1 MVNEAKEKLAI
12 LGGPK
17 AVSVQPKENWPPPR
31 DRLKQ
36 MICKLI
42 DEDVYSIAGTGVSLE
57 LEQRFAGYIGVPHC
71 IGFYN
76 GTSALWAAYYAVGVG
91 PGDEV
96 LHPCYTWICSI
107 APAVHMGAR
116 PVFCEM
122 DPERLVIDPGDIE
135 KRITPRTKAIS
146 IVHLYGNVCD
156 MDAIMDIARRHKIA
170 VIEDCSHCH
179 GAEWDGRKLGS
190 IGDIG
195 CFSMQG
201 GPIGGKPV
209 ASGEGGLAVTNDRE
223 LYERMLLFAQL
234 NRAGLDE
241 ELTNPEYRAFAPTNF
256 GLKFRP
262 HPWAMA
268 IGLVLLESLDTR
280 NRRKNRYRRKIC
292 HALREI
298 PGVEPVK
305 SYPKA
310 RPSGFYGGMH
320 MLYRPEQLGGL
331 PVQRFIDAMAA
342 EGVSMQHRGYGL
354 THRLKLFA
362 EGYDIYGK
370 GSGPLTGDYP
380 GYPKGSLPVSEEA
393 HERILGMSVYIEE
406 TPGYSDQAIHAF
418 KKVTSQYEA
427 LLQQQPHGT

>member
-1 MVNEAKEKLAI
+1 MSQIVKEKLAI

-17 AVSVQPKENWPPPR
+17 AVTVEPKEHWQPPR
-31 DRLKQ
+31 ERIKEIICT
-36 MICKLI
+36 MI
-42 DEDVYSIAGTGVSLE
+42 EEGVYSLAGAGIPLE
-57 LEQRFAGYIGVPHC
+57 LERRFADYIGVPYC
-71 IGFYN
+71 IGFDH

-116 PVFCEM
+116 PVFCEI
-122 DPERLVIDPGDIE
+122 DPERLVIDPADME
-135 KRITPRTKAIS
+135 KRITPRTRAVS

-156 MDAIMDIARRHKIA
+156 MDAIMDIARRHNIA

-179 GAEWDGRKLGS
+179 GAEWDGKKLGS
-190 IGDIG
+190 IGDVG

-201 GPIGGKPV
+201 GPPAGKPIPG
-209 ASGEGGLAVTNDRE
+209 GEAGLAVTSNRE

-234 NRAGLDE
+234 NRAGLME
-241 ELTNPEYRAFAPTNF
+241 ELSNPEYRAFAPTNL

-268 IGLVLLESLDTR
+268 VGLVLMDSLDYR
-280 NRRKNRYRRKIC
+280 NEQRLKYRRKIYD
-292 HALREI
+292 AAAGI
-298 PGVEPVK
+298 PGIAPLK

-310 RPSGFYGGMH
+310 TPAGFYGGMH
-320 MLYRPEQLGGL
+320 MMYHPEELGGL
-331 PVQRFIDAMAA
+331 SAERFTEAIQA
-342 EGVSMQHRGYGL
+342 EGVNMHHRGYEL

-370 GSGPLTGDYP
+370 GVGPLTGDYP
-380 GYPKGSLPVSEEA
+380 GYPEGSLPVSEEA
-393 HERILGMSVYIEE
+393 HGRILGMPVFIEE
-406 TPGYSDQAIHAF
+406 EPGYSDQVIAAF
-418 KKVTSQYEA
+418 RKVTGQA
-427 LLQQQPHGT
+427 DKLL

>member
-1 MVNEAKEKLAI
+1 MSASATDPRLAI
-12 LGGPK
+12 RGGPQ
-17 AVSVQPKENWPPPR
+17 AVTVPPR
-31 DRLKQ
+31 ERWQPPNERIKELIGK
-36 MICKLI
+36 MI
-42 DEDVYSIAGTGVSLE
+42 DEGAYSVAGAYIPLE
-57 LEQRFAGYIGVPHC
+57 FEKRFADYLGIKYCHGLDH
-71 IGFYN
+71 
-76 GTSALWAAYYAVGVG
+76 GTSALWSAYYAVGVG

-116 PVFCEM
+116 PVFCEI
-122 DPERLVIDPGDIE
+122 DPERLVIDPADME
-135 KRITPRTKAIS
+135 RRITPRTRAVS

-156 MDAIMDIARRHKIA
+156 MDAIMDIARRHNIA

-179 GAEWDGRKLGS
+179 GAEWDGKKLGT

-209 ASGEGGLAVTNDRE
+209 PGGEAGLAVTNDHH
-223 LYERMLLFAQL
+223 LHERMLLFGQL
-234 NRAGLDE
+234 NRRGLEDE
-241 ELTNPEYRAFAPTNF
+241 VTDPEYRGFLPTNL

-268 IGLVLLESLDTR
+268 VGLILMDSLDER
-280 NRRKNRYRRKIC
+280 NERRFRYRQKIYD
-292 HALREI
+292 ALEEI
-298 PGVEPVK
+298 PGVSPLK

-310 RPSGFYGGMH
+310 KPAGFYGGMH
-320 MLYRPEQLGGL
+320 MMYHPEELGGL
-331 PVQRFIDAMAA
+331 PVQRFLEAVRA
-342 EGVSMQHRGYGL
+342 EGVNMSHRGYEL

-380 GYPKGSLPVSEEA
+380 GYPEGSLPISEEA
-393 HERILGMSVYIEE
+393 HGRILGMPVFIDEE
-406 TPGYSDQAIHAF
+406 PGYSDGVIEAF
-418 KKVTSQYEA
+418 RKVTHQYQD
-427 LLQQQPHGT
+427 LL